1 MKTVNRR
8 AARSLAKIACMTG
21 VMLAVA
27 GVSGCGQ
34 KGPLFWPQDKLE
46 EIERKRDEKK
56 PPKSGLL
63 PGVPHLATYA

>member
-1 MKTVNRR
+1 
-8 AARSLAKIACMTG
+8 MTG

-63 PGVPHLATYA
+63 PDVPHLATYA